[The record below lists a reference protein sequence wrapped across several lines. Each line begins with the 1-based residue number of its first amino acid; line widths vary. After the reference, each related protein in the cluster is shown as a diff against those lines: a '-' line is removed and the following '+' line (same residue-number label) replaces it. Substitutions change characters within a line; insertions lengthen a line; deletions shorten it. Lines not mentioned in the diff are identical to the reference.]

1 MKKLIACLMI
11 AVLGMTAVSCG
22 NSEAVKMGEGKTVV
36 EGTHKQIKRVSV
48 HDPSIIKDEKTG
60 TYYVFG
66 SHLATAKSTD
76 LVNWTQILRD
86 YQNTGNNPIYG
97 NLAENFAESFLWAG
111 HLDGDCSRG
120 FAVWAP
126 DVFWNEEYEWED
138 GSKGAY
144 LLYYSASS
152 TWRRSCIGMAAS
164 KSIEGPYEYVDTL
177 IYSGI
182 TADGTTDG
190 RSKRNTKWDNDYL
203 NFNELL
209 QLGKANGGIDEINE
223 KWFKSGGSEYNTDYV
238 PNAID
243 PTIVTGR
250 DGALYMVYGSWSGG
264 LFILEVDP
272 ATGLV
277 KYPGVDGVDET
288 SGNYID
294 RYYGLHLAGGN
305 HQSGEGAY
313 IIYDKETDYYYLYET
328 YGGLTREGGYNMRL
342 FRSENIYGPYV
353 DAAGRNSADNGVNNY
368 VYGIKLLANYQ
379 FADQRGYCAAG
390 HNSAMIDED
399 GNRYLIFHQRFNEG
413 TEYHE
418 VRIRQQF
425 LNEDNWPVLAVYE
438 NRNELIEHYKDSD
451 VVGSYELIMHGV
463 SNATKL
469 TKTLKVELNSDGQI
483 TGDVTGTWSKTDS
496 QRGYDYITVTTDKA
510 TYKGFFFMQ
519 TNDNGKKVMTFSAIG
534 NNNESIT
541 ATK

>member
-1 MKKLIACLMI
+1 
-11 AVLGMTAVSCG
+11 
-22 NSEAVKMGEGKTVV
+22 
-36 EGTHKQIKRVSV
+36 
-48 HDPSIIKDEKTG
+48 
-60 TYYVFG
+60 
-66 SHLATAKSTD
+66 
-76 LVNWTQILRD
+76 
-86 YQNTGNNPIYG
+86 
-97 NLAENFAESFLWAG
+97 
-111 HLDGDCSRG
+111 
-120 FAVWAP
+120 
-126 DVFWNEEYEWED
+126 
-138 GSKGAY
+138 
-144 LLYYSASS
+144 
-152 TWRRSCIGMAAS
+152 
-164 KSIEGPYEYVDTL
+164 
-177 IYSGI
+177 
-182 TADGTTDG
+182 
-190 RSKRNTKWDNDYL
+190 
-203 NFNELL
+203 
-209 QLGKANGGIDEINE
+209 
-223 KWFKSGGSEYNTDYV
+223 
-238 PNAID
+238 
-243 PTIVTGR
+243 
-250 DGALYMVYGSWSGG
+250 MVYGSWSGG